1 MTFNMTRR
9 NLVGATMLAAAAFAA
24 PVLAQD
30 KPVLK
35 FSAVFSEQDIR
46 AEMTKMLAAD
56 IKNDFTLEP
65 YYGGNLFKQGTE
77 LVAIQ
82 RGNLQMG
89 NIAPQDISKQIP
101 EWSVLTSAY
110 LFRDAAHLSAFF
122 NSDVGAEFK
131 KMAED
136 RLGIHILGPTYFG
149 ARQIG
154 LKPEK
159 KITTPQD
166 MAGIKLR
173 MPGGDAWQFLG
184 EALGANPVPVA
195 YAEVYTALQ
204 TGAIDGQDNPLPNV
218 KNMKFYEVMSQII
231 MTSHLI
237 GYDLLVISNEVWN
250 EMAPEEQQ
258 AFQAAADKAMK
269 FSEEKHVAQE
279 KALVEEFKA
288 AGLQI
293 YEPDIE
299 AFRKFAQEKYVN
311 SELAKSWPEGILE
324 KVAGL

>member
-1 MTFNMTRR
+1 
-9 NLVGATMLAAAAFAA
+9 
-24 PVLAQD
+24 
-30 KPVLK
+30 
-35 FSAVFSEQDIR
+35 
-46 AEMTKMLAAD
+46 
-56 IKNDFTLEP
+56 
-65 YYGGNLFKQGTE
+65 
-77 LVAIQ
+77 
-82 RGNLQMG
+82 
-89 NIAPQDISKQIP
+89 
-101 EWSVLTSAY
+101 
-110 LFRDAAHLSAFF
+110 
-122 NSDVGAEFK
+122 
-131 KMAED
+131 
-136 RLGIHILGPTYFG
+136 
-149 ARQIG
+149 
-154 LKPEK
+154 
-159 KITTPQD
+159 
-166 MAGIKLR
+166 
-173 MPGGDAWQFLG
+173 
-184 EALGANPVPVA
+184 
-195 YAEVYTALQ
+195 
-204 TGAIDGQDNPLPNV
+204 
-218 KNMKFYEVMSQII
+218 MKFYEVMSQII